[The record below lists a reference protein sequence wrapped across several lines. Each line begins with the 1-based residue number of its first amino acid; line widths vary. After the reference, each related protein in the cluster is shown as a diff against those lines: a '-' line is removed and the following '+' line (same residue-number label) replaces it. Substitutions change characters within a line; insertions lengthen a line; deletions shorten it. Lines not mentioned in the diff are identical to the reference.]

1 MIFVALLILLAFILF
16 AGIGLAHKS
25 RARESPPQGSPETAE
40 SSIKEKRKPPQRA
53 TTPRRLQMETFL
65 LTFPE
70 IPGNGL
76 SAGGV
81 AA

>member
-1 MIFVALLILLAFILF
+1 MIFVSLLILLAFILF

-25 RARESPPQGSPETAE
+25 RARESPPQSSPETAQSLME
-40 SSIKEKRKPPQRA
+40 ERSEPPRIA
-53 TTPRRLQMETFL
+53 TTRNRLAAGTL
-65 LTFPE
+65 LMFPE